1 MNIFLEK
8 KRKKVRKKVKN
19 NDVITKKYINF
30 IMYKDYLNKI
40 LLDQH
45 NFLLLKAIPIAI
57 DSPVNVT
64 SYFTM
69 TNFLFCAAVISI
81 VALYLYIP
89 DVSLFNFEQKV
100 YYYAANL
107 DKIGEFAHI
116 NFRKHPELLQD
127 FADDLRI
134 LYSSGGSH
142 TLIYK
147 PHPLIEEHVNCI
159 VVQNLSSIIQFIQ
172 VDALWHATAKIE
184 RVWACPS
191 TGLYSTQIPPLG
203 TITPLCKAINN
214 DLSSLWDYVFFIYAE
229 APTLALKIADVVQP
243 FLWALLFKIDWTPMF
258 RSKIKIEPHLI
269 TTTTFEEIKPLSNV
283 ALEVLNVSLDILKK
297 NLIDETENIDSLIE
311 ILLLIG

>member
-89 DVSLFNFEQKV
+89 DVSLFNFEQRI
-100 YYYAANL
+100 YYYAADI
-107 DKIGEFAHI
+107 DKLSEFALI
-116 NFRKHPELLQD
+116 DFRKHPEFLPD
-127 FADDLRI
+127 FADSLRI
-134 LYSSGGSH
+134 LYSNVGPH

-147 PHPLIEEHVNCI
+147 PYPDFEQHVNFMI
-159 VVQNLSSIIQFIQ
+159 VQNIESVIQFIP
-172 VDALWHATAKIE
+172 VNVIWHATGNIE
-184 RVWACPS
+184 RVWAYMTNGSYTPGIPS
-191 TGLYSTQIPPLG
+191 GI
-203 TITPLCKAINN
+203 ITPLCKALNH
-214 DLSSLWDYVFFIYAE
+214 DPSSLWDYVFFMYAE

-243 FLWALLFKIDWTPMF
+243 VLWALLFKIDWTPMF
-258 RSKIKIEPHLI
+258 RSKIKIEPQLI
-269 TTTTFEEIKPLSNV
+269 TTTSFEEIKPLSNV